1 MQRRWWSTPYRG
13 RRRLRLATSLRVRCI
28 LVLFFS
34 LPVSAQKISV
44 DYDKKVNFSR
54 FKTYAWATGTPV
66 PNPPLDLYI
75 MGAIDLNL
83 KHKGLSKVVTEDA
96 DLVITY
102 HAASSTELNISGI
115 GNPTLLTTK
124 GYNSTDPAGWSIPST
139 AGSVARQVRKGS
151 LAVEMFD
158 RQKKEL
164 VWAAQAKGTIKETRK
179 ERLDQLDKALTRM
192 IDQYPPKG
200 K

>member
-66 PNPPLDLYI
+66 PNPPW
-75 MGAIDLNL
+75 
-83 KHKGLSKVVTEDA
+83 T
-96 DLVITY
+96 
-102 HAASSTELNISGI
+102 STLWGQ
-115 GNPTLLTTK
+115 LT
-124 GYNSTDPAGWSIPST
+124 
-139 AGSVARQVRKGS
+139 
-151 LAVEMFD
+151 
-158 RQKKEL
+158 
-164 VWAAQAKGTIKETRK
+164 
-179 ERLDQLDKALTRM
+179 
-192 IDQYPPKG
+192 
-200 K
+200 

>member
-13 RRRLRLATSLRVRCI
+13 RRRLRLATSLQVRCI

-34 LPVSAQKISV
+34 LPVWAQKIAV

-54 FKTYAWATGTPV
+54 FKTYAWTTGTPV

-75 MGAIDLNL
+75 VGAIDLNL
-83 KHKGLSKVVTEDA
+83 QRKRLSRVGTEDA
-96 DLVITY
+96 DLVVTY

-115 GNPTLLTTK
+115 GNPTLSTTK
-124 GYNSTDPAGWSIPST
+124 GYNSTEATIWSIPST
-139 AGSVARQVRKGS
+139 VGSVARQVRKGS

-192 IDQYPPKG
+192 IDQYPPKA

>member
-1 MQRRWWSTPYRG
+1 MHKCRRSTPSRD
-13 RRRLRLATSLRVRCI
+13 RRRLRLATSLQVSCL
-28 LVLFFS
+28 LVLAFS

-83 KHKGLSKVVTEDA
+83 QRKVLSRVGTGDA

-115 GNPTLLTTK
+115 GNPTLSTTK
-124 GYNSTDPAGWSIPST
+124 GYNSIDTTVWSIPPT
-139 AGSVARQVRKGS
+139 VGSVARQVRKGS
-151 LAVEMFD
+151 LAVEIFD

-164 VWAAQAKGTIKETRK
+164 VWAAQAKGTIKESRK
-179 ERLDQLDKALTRM
+179 ERLDQLDRALTRM
-192 IDQYPPKG
+192 IDQYPPKA